1 MINSVWKS
9 ANFEIN
15 GMIRNGSVNRIR
27 FFGSFSSKFGQFLII
42 VRLVL
47 IGKMKKKVFAKYL
60 LDSQWWR
67 NRNRLTISSPERETF
82 LSTFF
87 RAVCKMDK
95 NLTCYCN
102 IFILFSAMWV
112 EHSQNAIIG
121 SKLRSIRSPSSSCV
135 AALES
140 KEIGMEWSKWHTW
153 ATIAPIFKNFYAMNF
168 LNHFLKN
175 KYFKKC
181 NTLSH

>member
-1 MINSVWKS
+1 M
-9 ANFEIN
+9 
-15 GMIRNGSVNRIR
+15 
-27 FFGSFSSKFGQFLII
+27 
-42 VRLVL
+42 
-47 IGKMKKKVFAKYL
+47 MKKQK
-60 LDSQWWR
+60 S
-67 NRNRLTISSPERETF
+67 ISSPERETF

-153 ATIAPIFKNFYAMNF
+153 ATLPIFKNFMQWISKLLF
-168 LNHFLKN
+168 PK

-181 NTLSH
+181 TSLSHFKNSHKYQISHFYQLWNFKIGFQFHILNISKYKDNSAIYLKYDGNIIIQNSTPNP

>member
-87 RAVCKMDK
+87 RQSCLQNGQKF
-95 NLTCYCN
+95 NLLLHYFF
-102 IFILFSAMWV
+102 IFCAMWV

-153 ATIAPIFKNFYAMNF
+153 ATLPIFKNFMQWISKLLF
-168 LNHFLKN
+168 PK

-181 NTLSH
+181 TSLSH